1 MMDLFNKSSSVE
13 ALCKRLKPIIGNKA
27 DDIFRAY
34 MAENADGKKE
44 IERYLELLSSKH
56 LSSELQQTSLIP
68 PDKSKSS
75 GDYFLGQ
82 IKYGQSLFHDFY
94 LQEKEMIQHVGIFG
108 RSGAGKTNIGF
119 SLLKE
124 LRNKAK
130 PVLIFDWKRNY
141 RDLLAL
147 PEFKDVEVYTL
158 GRKVAPFRFNP
169 LIPPPGTAPKTW
181 LKKLI
186 EVVAHAYCLGNGV
199 LYMLQQAI
207 DTVYEE
213 AGYYTGEIKYHP
225 TMRHVLDKVRNYSA
239 KGREAGWLSS
249 TLRALA
255 SLCFGEMDT
264 LINQDQNKNLEH
276 LLDNTVIL
284 ELDAL
289 TQSDKVFAV
298 QTIILWI
305 HHKRMADGTREKF
318 KHAIIIEEAHHILSN
333 ERRSLMGG
341 QSVMEITFR
350 EIREFGE
357 GFIILDQHP
366 SMISLP
372 AMGNT
377 YTTICFNM
385 KHKKD
390 VSAISACINLDESG
404 KELLS
409 KLEIGEAIVRL
420 QGRVKDPFLLIV
432 PEFKIKKGIIT
443 DNKIREI
450 MRDKIA
456 ITNAISKSSDSDEI
470 LAPTVEDLFLKDIR
484 DYPESGVAGRYKRIG
499 ISVRQGQKI
508 KYKLL
513 KDGLLVEEEIHNK
526 TGRFKRIEL
535 TKKGQARLSQI
546 A

>member
-1 MMDLFNKSSSVE
+1 MFDLFNKSSSVRT
-13 ALCKRLKPIIGNKA
+13 LCNRLKPIIGDKA
-27 DDIFRAY
+27 DDIYRAY
-34 MAENADGKKE
+34 MAENVDGKKE
-44 IERYLELLSSKH
+44 IERYLELLSSKY
-56 LSSELQQTSLIP
+56 LSSELQQTSLVP
-68 PDKSKSS
+68 PDKSKSE
-75 GDYFLGQ
+75 GDYFLGTIQ
-82 IKYGQSLFHDFY
+82 YGEKVFHDFY

-124 LRNKAK
+124 LRKKSK

-186 EVVAHAYCLGNGV
+186 EVVAHAYCLGDGV

-207 DTVYEE
+207 DAVYEE

-255 SLCFGEMDT
+255 SLCFGEMDN
-264 LINQDQNKNLEH
+264 LINQDQNSNLEH

-289 TQSDKVFAV
+289 TQSDKVFVV
-298 QTIILWI
+298 QAIILWI
-305 HHKRMADGTREKF
+305 HHKRMAEETREQF
-318 KHAIIIEEAHHILSN
+318 KHAIMIEEAHHILSN

-357 GFIILDQHP
+357 ALIVLDQHP

-377 YTTICFNM
+377 YTTICFNL

-390 VSAISACINLDESG
+390 IGAMGQCMILDEAG
-404 KELLS
+404 KELLG
-409 KLEIGEAIVRL
+409 KLEVGEAVMKL
-420 QGRVKDPFLLIV
+420 QGRVADPFLLAV
-432 PEFKIKKGIIT
+432 PEFNINKGTIT
-443 DNKIREI
+443 D
-450 MRDKIA
+450 DKI
-456 ITNAISKSSDSDEI
+456 SDLMEDKVF
-470 LAPTVEDLFLKDIR
+470 LAADYPVTETESIPTLVELFLIDIR
-484 DYPESGVAGRYKRIG
+484 DNPESGVAARYKRLS

-508 KYKLL
+508 KYELL
-513 KDGLLVEEEIHNK
+513 KAGLLTEEEIHNK
-526 TGRFKRIEL
+526 TGRVI
-535 TKKGQARLSQI
+535 RLSLTQNGI
-546 A
+546 DTLG